1 MEEELQRLSTK
12 VQEALEEVQ
21 HVRDRVKKMCHELGQ
36 VDISEKAPTSQADEA
51 YTTKLKTLLSSVSQ
65 EAPTGPA
72 TTPQEAD
79 RKDIGRKL
87 IAERDEV
94 LSLEKE
100 LAALQL
106 SLKEADPPGHL
117 KEASPE
123 DLQSALPRALST
135 GPEGPVDRAVLPERA
150 PEGQTDADSGELE
163 KKDACADIAPKAK
176 AMAACPGRTSRSS
189 LPKPPP
195 PKAKPAP
202 KAKVRAQAPD
212 EEAEDGTSSR
222 LVNLHWRASQAPPE
236 ETEIFVGK
244 DGYLQCMSTMM
255 ERWGIDRADRMRQS
269 IQSFEDRAG
278 AVEAERH
285 DAERDVERDPK
296 QTPSRRRRKTVF
308 NAADVVPIPELP
320 QNRLEDLFAAR
331 AATFD
336 IGARSSSTSDVSSL
350 IVDSTHQ
357 RILDLMVR
365 SEAMQRQRE
374 SGNIRNDA
382 VEHAVTELLATLQS
396 CDFSRLTRSVLNDLR
411 KVVVHHLEGGHNILS
426 FVESRGVEALSRLEH
441 PHLHQL
447 LYGVLR
453 IPGISTRLECMD
465 LVAKFPAEMESCR
478 EDLQIL
484 RRALL
489 QIRDRQAAFRAFWTM
504 AMHLGNTLNGSAAG
518 GFRLS
523 SLSKLLDLKSPDR
536 KEMTLF
542 HFVLLQLPCATVE
555 ALTDPELLNALKM
568 ASSKRTH
575 TVHQD
580 VLVHLDG
587 FRRLE
592 GFVATGSFKG
602 ERIPRMDG
610 SDPFHQAMADFV
622 RESQSACAELWASS
636 MQVFQSYRDMGIFFQ
651 DLSYVYPPPGGA
663 EEDRRKDLF
672 GVLGNFVAECA
683 KAQQEIDGSKDG
695 PMGLG
700 VQVLD
705 SGFTPPYLSTSKAPP
720 APATPRRPEPL
731 EPPEPPEPLEPLEPG
746 TPETTALVSKFN
758 VSPLSP
764 LDPIMASPSREGP
777 LLTPTPTALLGPPP
791 ARSLKAYSPSM
802 PSVPPP
808 KRGPGTHHWPNL
820 PGTPTLLT
828 SPTSP
833 EYCRAT
839 RKSLAACAAKVAAQ
853 TLGSSAARVRG
864 ESETSSVEF
873 ISSSHSSF
881 DYSSRSSSESSSSFG
896 HSDSSQRDQKQ
907 NQNDP
912 HHDLQTQLKQE
923 LRRRRH
929 SGSLGSTHSARSTPR
944 SSGSGPWEADSAG
957 GSMSGPSQVTEAML
971 ASFMAVPRKS
981 RTPPLSP
988 VKERGETPYRIAC
1001 Q

>member
-36 VDISEKAPTSQADEA
+36 VDISEKAQTSQADEA

-65 EAPTGPA
+65 EAPAVPI
-72 TTPQEAD
+72 TTPREAD

-87 IAERDEV
+87 ISERDEV

-106 SLKEADPPGHL
+106 SLKEADPPGHF
-117 KEASPE
+117 KESSPE
-123 DLQSALPRALST
+123 DQSALPRALST
-135 GPEGPVDRAVLPERA
+135 GPEGPVGAVAERA
-150 PEGQTDADSGELE
+150 PEGQDGQSGELE
-163 KKDACADIAPKAK
+163 KKDASADIAPKAK

-212 EEAEDGTSSR
+212 EETEREDGTSSR

-255 ERWGIDRADRMRQS
+255 ERWGMDRAERMRQS
-269 IQSFEDRAG
+269 IQSFEGRAG

-285 DAERDVERDPK
+285 DAEREAERDPK

-320 QNRLEDLFAAR
+320 QNQLEDLFAAR

-336 IGARSSSTSDVSSL
+336 IGARSASTSDVSSL

-374 SGNIRNDA
+374 SGNIRIDA

-465 LVAKFPAEMESCR
+465 LVAKFPAELESCR

-489 QIRDRQAAFRAFWTM
+489 QIRDRQAAFRSFWSM

-536 KEMTLF
+536 KEMTFF
-542 HFVLLQLPCATVE
+542 HFVLLQLPPATVE
-555 ALTDPELLNALKM
+555 ALTDLELLNALKT

-592 GFVATGSFKG
+592 GLVATGSFKG
-602 ERIPRMDG
+602 ESIPAMDG
-610 SDPFHQAMADFV
+610 DPFHRAMADFV
-622 RESQSACAELWASS
+622 RESQGACAELWASS

-695 PMGLG
+695 AMGLG

-705 SGFTPPYLSTSKAPP
+705 VGSS
-720 APATPRRPEPL
+720 
-731 EPPEPPEPLEPLEPG
+731 
-746 TPETTALVSKFN
+746 
-758 VSPLSP
+758 
-764 LDPIMASPSREGP
+764 SR
-777 LLTPTPTALLGPPP
+777 LCA
-791 ARSLKAYSPSM
+791 
-802 PSVPPP
+802 
-808 KRGPGTHHWPNL
+808 GPG
-820 PGTPTLLT
+820 
-828 SPTSP
+828 
-833 EYCRAT
+833 
-839 RKSLAACAAKVAAQ
+839 
-853 TLGSSAARVRG
+853 AARVRG
-864 ESETSSVEF
+864 EFETSSVEF

-896 HSDSSQRDQKQ
+896 HSDSSQRDQKH

-912 HHDLQTQLKQE
+912 HHDLHTQLKEE
-923 LRRRRH
+923 LRRRRN

-944 SSGSGPWEADSAG
+944 SSGSGPSYVDYAG

-971 ASFMAVPRKS
+971 ATFMAVPRKS

>member
-1 MEEELQRLSTK
+1 
-12 VQEALEEVQ
+12 
-21 HVRDRVKKMCHELGQ
+21 MCHELGQ
-36 VDISEKAPTSQADEA
+36 VSDISPTSKQADEA
-51 YTTKLKTLLSSVSQ
+51 YSTKLKTLLSSVSQ
-65 EAPTGPA
+65 EAPTGP
-72 TTPQEAD
+72 TVPREED
-79 RKDIGRKL
+79 RKEIGRKL
-87 IAERDEV
+87 ISERDEV

-106 SLKEADPPGHL
+106 SLKEADPPG
-117 KEASPE
+117 
-123 DLQSALPRALST
+123 DLQSAPRALPT
-135 GPEGPVDRAVLPERA
+135 GPEGPVGGPAAERA
-150 PEGQTDADSGELE
+150 PEGQADGAGVGELE
-163 KKDACADIAPKAK
+163 KDANADIAPKAK

-212 EEAEDGTSSR
+212 EETEREDGASSR

-255 ERWGIDRADRMRQS
+255 ERWGMDRADRMRQS
-269 IQSFEDRAG
+269 IQSFEGRAG

-285 DAERDVERDPK
+285 DAERDAGSRDPK
-296 QTPSRRRRKTVF
+296 TPSRRRRKTVF

-320 QNRLEDLFAAR
+320 QNQLEDLFAAR

-489 QIRDRQAAFRAFWTM
+489 QIRDRQAAFRSFWTM

-536 KEMTLF
+536 KEMTFF
-542 HFVLLQLPCATVE
+542 HFVLLQLPPATVE

-592 GFVATGSFKG
+592 GLVATGSFKG
-602 ERIPRMDG
+602 ESIPVMDG
-610 SDPFHQAMADFV
+610 SDPFHRAMADFV
-622 RESQSACAELWASS
+622 RESQGACAELWASS

-663 EEDRRKDLF
+663 SEEDRRKDLF
-672 GVLGNFVAECA
+672 AVLGNFVAECA

-700 VQVLD
+700 VQVTD
-705 SGFTPPYLSTSKAPP
+705 SGFDPPYLATTKPAS
-720 APATPRRPEPL
+720 APATPRRAETAPETAAAQAL
-731 EPPEPPEPLEPLEPG
+731 APG
-746 TPETTALVSKFN
+746 TPEEETTRVSKFN

-764 LDPIMASPSREGP
+764 VDPITASPSREGP
-777 LLTPTPTALLGPPP
+777 LLRTPGTPQMLGTPLGPPP
-791 ARSLKAYSPSM
+791 NRSLKAYSPSM

-808 KRGPGTHHWPNL
+808 KRGPGTHHWHHNL

-833 EYCRAT
+833 EYCRVT
-839 RKSLAACAAKVAAQ
+839 RKSLAGWAAKVAAQ

-864 ESETSSVEF
+864 ESETSSGYPAGLPSDDPNASQMLDVDVIMPEHDTHRPAPSMPSRRPQGLPLPALEESEDGIVVE
-873 ISSSHSSF
+873 H
-881 DYSSRSSSESSSSFG
+881 E
-896 HSDSSQRDQKQ
+896 
-907 NQNDP
+907 
-912 HHDLQTQLKQE
+912 
-923 LRRRRH
+923 
-929 SGSLGSTHSARSTPR
+929 
-944 SSGSGPWEADSAG
+944 
-957 GSMSGPSQVTEAML
+957 
-971 ASFMAVPRKS
+971 
-981 RTPPLSP
+981 
-988 VKERGETPYRIAC
+988 
-1001 Q
+1001 